1 MRGVRFLILV
11 MVAVPA
17 FAQQSWQG
25 VWSGTTFQGRVISLT
40 VNSSN
45 RFSEVKFGAIGAGS
59 SCTTTFDT
67 TVTYSGS
74 GGATVSS
81 SGTFTVTVNAF
92 PPNGSGFVIN
102 GTLSTAGTGSGSA
115 SYNTLGSPPIGCT
128 TSGSTSWSVN
138 RQGGAPPVPTPTFS
152 TVGILAVVGSVQG
165 AAFFRTGVQVHNPRA
180 TPISGKF
187 VYHAQGTSGTANDA
201 SMTYTLQGGETID
214 YADLLPAMGL
224 SGLGSLDIMTTGDP
238 APIMVAR
245 VFSDAGDAGTAGFTI
260 DPLAPSAA
268 LQPGDSGVIIVPPDL
283 VKTRLNVGLR
293 SLEAGA
299 SMLITLRSK
308 AGAQKGTATKTMT
321 ANFFEQPSAAALL
334 PGLTI
339 EGNDTITFTINS
351 GKAIIYGASTE
362 NKTQDP
368 SLQYAKK
375 TF

>member
-1 MRGVRFLILV
+1 MRFLRFVILTI
-11 MVAVPA
+11 VAVPA
-17 FAQQSWQG
+17 FAQQSWEG
-25 VWSGTTFQGRVISLT
+25 VWSGTTSQGRAVSIT

-45 RFSEVKFGAIGAGS
+45 RISTVSLSGMVTGTGCTATFETTGNFSTGP
-59 SCTTTFDT
+59 
-67 TVTYSGS
+67 
-74 GGATVSS
+74 TVSS
-81 SGTFTVTVNAF
+81 AGAFSINA
-92 PPNGSGFVIN
+92 PSSTPGSVGFSMT
-102 GTLSTAGTGSGSA
+102 GTLTIAGTGTGQA
-115 SYNTLGSPPIGCT
+115 SFNLNSIPGVPSCAGIGT
-128 TSGSTSWSVN
+128 ASLNVT

-152 TVGILAVVGSVQG
+152 TIGVLAVVGSVQG
-165 AAFFRTGVQVHNPRA
+165 AAFFRTGVQVHNPRS

-187 VYHAQGTSGTANDA
+187 VYHPQGTSGTANDA
-201 SMTYTLQGGETID
+201 SMTYTLQGGQTID

-268 LQPGDSGVIIVPPDL
+268 LQSGDSGVIIVPSDL

-308 AGAQKGTATKTMT
+308 AGVQKGTTSKTMT
-321 ANFFEQPSAAALL
+321 ANFFEQPSVASLL

-339 EGNDTITFTINS
+339 EGSDTITFSINS
-351 GKAIIYGASTE
+351 GRAIIYGAATE